1 MGKKGVEILTL
12 DVKSLI
18 DVLNQALA
26 EEWLAYYQYWVG
38 ARVMKGPMHD
48 DIEKELLKH
57 ADEELDHA
65 KLLIDRI
72 IQLDGTPVLSPEE
85 WFKLAHC
92 KYLPPVDP
100 NIEAILKQNLG
111 SERCAIQ
118 RYEDIANFTN
128 GKDFTTF
135 NIATHILQKN
145 WSMKKILSH
154 GWKISYFP
162 PRSLQSLICW
172 GVFDEEKTLSE

>member
-26 EEWLAYYQYWVG
+26 EEWLAYYQYWV
-38 ARVMKGPMHD
+38 
-48 DIEKELLKH
+48 
-57 ADEELDHA
+57 EELDHA

-135 NIATHILQKN
+135 NIATHILA
-145 WSMKKILSH
+145 
-154 GWKISYFP
+154 
-162 PRSLQSLICW
+162 
-172 GVFDEEKTLSE
+172 EELEHEEDIESWLEDMRIFRQEVCKA

>member
-48 DIEKELLKH
+48 
-57 ADEELDHA
+57 
-65 KLLIDRI
+65 DRI

-135 NIATHILQKN
+135 NIATHILA
-145 WSMKKILSH
+145 
-154 GWKISYFP
+154 
-162 PRSLQSLICW
+162 
-172 GVFDEEKTLSE
+172 EELEHEEDIESWLEDMRIFRQEVCKA

>member
-57 ADEELDHA
+57 AEVRFRAGCDSPLA
-65 KLLIDRI
+65 V
-72 IQLDGTPVLSPEE
+72 QPATTPKE
-85 WFKLAHC
+85 C
-92 KYLPPVDP
+92 
-100 NIEAILKQNLG
+100 
-111 SERCAIQ
+111 
-118 RYEDIANFTN
+118 
-128 GKDFTTF
+128 
-135 NIATHILQKN
+135 
-145 WSMKKILSH
+145 
-154 GWKISYFP
+154 
-162 PRSLQSLICW
+162 
-172 GVFDEEKTLSE
+172 

>member
-128 GKDFTTF
+128 GKILRLSISLLIF
-135 NIATHILQKN
+135 LQKN

-154 GWKISYFP
+154 GWKI
-162 PRSLQSLICW
+162 C
-172 GVFDEEKTLSE
+172 VFSAKKFAKLNMLGCF

>member
-92 KYLPPVDP
+92 KYLPPVDL

-135 NIATHILQKN
+135 NIATHILA
-145 WSMKKILSH
+145 
-154 GWKISYFP
+154 
-162 PRSLQSLICW
+162 
-172 GVFDEEKTLSE
+172 EELEHEEDIESWLEDMRIFRQEVCKA